1 MSNTG
6 IFLDLSGLTTSKT
19 SRKNRNWGPES
30 GESTQI
36 KKKIH
41 KKLTTLRRVS
51 HIVSAR
57 LQSPYFSRSIFFFN
71 IYLFDCAGS

>member
-6 IFLDLSGLTTSKT
+6 ISLDLSGLTTSKT

-36 KKKIH
+36 KKKNTREVDNI
-41 KKLTTLRRVS
+41 KKSFTHS
-51 HIVSAR
+51 
-57 LQSPYFSRSIFFFN
+57 
-71 IYLFDCAGS
+71 

>member
-6 IFLDLSGLTTSKT
+6 ISLDLSGLTTSKT

-36 KKKIH
+36 KKK
-41 KKLTTLRRVS
+41 KYT
-51 HIVSAR
+51 
-57 LQSPYFSRSIFFFN
+57 RS
-71 IYLFDCAGS
+71 